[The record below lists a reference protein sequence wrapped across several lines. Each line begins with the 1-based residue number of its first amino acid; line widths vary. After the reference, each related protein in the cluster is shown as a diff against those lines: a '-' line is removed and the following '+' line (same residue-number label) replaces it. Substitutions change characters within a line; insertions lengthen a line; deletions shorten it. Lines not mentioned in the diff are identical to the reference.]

1 MNAQYHCAGQP
12 FLWRCLPC
20 VRIEDPFLIGN
31 VGLACFK
38 LLLQTELFSRGVM
51 MNYKEVLEQFECA
64 LGLRRCIY
72 PCPSAND
79 ETHVGKDMCV
89 PSIKM
94 YVVAL
99 PMEW

>member
-1 MNAQYHCAGQP
+1 MNSQYHCAGQP

-20 VRIEDPFLIGN
+20 VRTEDP
-31 VGLACFK
+31 
-38 LLLQTELFSRGVM
+38 SRGVM
-51 MNYKEVLEQFECA
+51 LNSTEVLEQYACA

-79 ETHVGKDMCV
+79 ETHVVKDMCV

>member
-1 MNAQYHCAGQP
+1 MNSQYHCAGQP

-20 VRIEDPFLIGN
+20 VGTEDPFLIWN
-31 VGLACFK
+31 VGQA
-38 LLLQTELFSRGVM
+38 ELFSRGVM
-51 MNYKEVLEQFECA
+51 MNFKEVLEQFVWA

-72 PCPSAND
+72 PCPSAID
-79 ETHVGKDMCV
+79 ETHVVKDMCV

>member
-1 MNAQYHCAGQP
+1 
-12 FLWRCLPC
+12 
-20 VRIEDPFLIGN
+20 
-31 VGLACFK
+31 
-38 LLLQTELFSRGVM
+38 
-51 MNYKEVLEQFECA
+51 MNYKEVLEQFACA

>member
-1 MNAQYHCAGQP
+1 MNSQYHCAGQT

-20 VRIEDPFLIGN
+20 VGTEDPFLIWN
-31 VGLACFK
+31 VGQA
-38 LLLQTELFSRGVM
+38 ELFSRGVM
-51 MNYKEVLEQFECA
+51 LNFKEVLEQFACA

-79 ETHVGKDMCV
+79 ETHVVTDMCV

>member
-1 MNAQYHCAGQP
+1 MNLQYHCAGQP
-12 FLWRCLPC
+12 ILWRCLPC
-20 VRIEDPFLIGN
+20 VRIEDPFLFWI

-38 LLLQTELFSRGVM
+38 LLVQAELFSRGDM
-51 MNYKEVLEQFECA
+51 LNSKEVLEQFACA

-79 ETHVGKDMCV
+79 ETHVVTDMCV